1 MRTNHFITYPKTFL
15 ERCCEGDRL
24 WQGGLLMAFFI
35 AGPSSSL
42 ADDHADTL
50 EYSKWSGAVNIPDPV
65 SITFDDQGT
74 AYVTQTQRRKSQ
86 DLDIRQNR
94 DWIPDDLALDSVEAK
109 RFFFRSRLDAATSEA
124 NAERVGDHNGD
135 GVHDYRDLMVFS
147 ERIYK
152 VADRD
157 NDGTADDIRLFA
169 EGFNTEVTGIAA
181 GVLWDQGNLY
191 ATIAPD
197 VWKLED
203 SNGDGVADD
212 REIISTGYGIHI
224 AYAGHDMHGLIM
236 GPDGK
241 LYWSIGDKGIN
252 ARSKDGRRFYFPN
265 QGGVMR
271 CNPDGS
277 DFEVFAHGLRN
288 VQEFAFDA
296 YGNWFGVDNDSDQKG
311 ESERFVYIVEGMDA
325 GWRCNYQYRGDDY
338 NPWMEEGLWK
348 PWFKG
353 QPAYIVPPIS
363 NYVDGPAGFVFNPG
377 TALNPQYKDYFFV
390 NSTLNGAQYA
400 FQVEQAGASFR
411 MINSHQIGAGIPL
424 IGMTVGPDGALYSV
438 DWGGGYPLNQR
449 GAIWKIDDKSG
460 ADRKQRQAVAQ
471 LLAEGLEAKGTRE
484 VANLLGHEDQRI
496 RLKAQFELV
505 DRTESEVLTK
515 ESNGGERIK
524 RIHAVWGLGQLA
536 RQGDSLATDQL
547 LYLLNDDDSEM
558 QAQVI
563 KVLADL
569 DPGSFDGERLIR
581 FFASSDPRVRFQA
594 GLAIGNHGVEEAFG
608 AVVGMIESNGG
619 EDLYLRHSG
628 IMALKGIGGAE
639 RLSSHGSEE
648 VRISAVVALRK
659 SRSPAV
665 VSFLKDSSPEV
676 VREAALAIH
685 DDLSIPEAMPALA
698 SLIDGNLDSGDP
710 ALASRV
716 INANLRLGRLEDVNR
731 VVALASRE
739 NVDSPLRIA
748 ALDALYAWVDTP
760 ILDRVDGRARL
771 LKSRSRQAVVDVV
784 EPVLNSLLSTPDS
797 VVLQKV
803 VETAS
808 RLGVS
813 LSQVALGDLLHNAE
827 APESLRSRALESL
840 GTSEAIEYAL
850 SARSSLLRS
859 TAASL
864 LIAQDPQ
871 RATKVLAG
879 ILDSSE
885 LVQEKQNALMALA
898 SIDLPEAHSV
908 IGQWAAKLES
918 ASVPVT
924 LLLDVIEAAKKVGF
938 DDAVAAFEA
947 SRPAN
952 DPNGPYLESLEG
964 GNPEAGEKVVN
975 MHLGG
980 QCVRCHRFSSEL
992 GSKIGPN
999 LKSIGSSKDRAY
1011 LLRSLI
1017 DPQADIAPGYGVVSI
1032 TLKDGSTVSGIAG
1045 NEDSDSIGI
1054 LSVDREDAQRIP
1066 KSNIASRTDPISTM
1080 PPMGFVLT
1088 KRELRDVVAYLV
1100 SLDDGR

>member
-1 MRTNHFITYPKTFL
+1 L
-15 ERCCEGDRL
+15 
-24 WQGGLLMAFFI
+24 AFFI
-35 AGPSSSL
+35 AGAAVSL
-42 ADDHADTL
+42 ADNHSHTL
-50 EYSKWSGAVNIPDPV
+50 EYSKWSGEVNVPDPV

-94 DWIPDDLALDSVEAK
+94 DWIPDDVALDSVEAK
-109 RFFFRSRLDAATSEA
+109 RLLFRSRLDAATSEA
-124 NAERVGDHNGD
+124 NAERVADHNGD
-135 GVHDYRDLMVFS
+135 GVHDYRDLMVSS
-147 ERIYK
+147 ERIYR
-152 VADRD
+152 VTDRD
-157 NDGTADDIRLFA
+157 SDGTADDIRLFA
-169 EGFNTEVTGIAA
+169 EGFNSEVTGIAA
-181 GVLWDQGNLY
+181 GVLWDRGDLY

-197 VWKLED
+197 VWRLKD
-203 SNGDGVADD
+203 SNGDGIADD

-252 ARSKDGRRFYFPN
+252 TRSKDGRRFYFPN

-311 ESERFVYIVEGMDA
+311 ESERFVHIVEGMDA
-325 GWRCNYQYRGDDY
+325 GWRCNYQYRGDGY
-338 NPWMEEGLWK
+338 NPWMAEGLWK
-348 PWFKG
+348 PWFQG

-460 ADRKQRQAVAQ
+460 ADRKQREAVAQ
-471 LLAEGLEAKGTRE
+471 LLAEGLTTKGTRE
-484 VANLLGHEDQRI
+484 VRNLLGHEDQRI

-505 DRTESEVLTK
+505 ARTERETLTK
-515 ESNGGERIK
+515 ESNGRERIK

-536 RQGDSLATDQL
+536 RRGDSLAIEQL
-547 LYLLNDDDSEM
+547 LYLLDDDDSEI

-563 KVLADL
+563 KALADL
-569 DPGSFDGERLIR
+569 DPGSFNGEKLIP
-581 FFASSDPRVRFQA
+581 FLASSDPRVRFQA
-594 GLAIGNHGVEEAFG
+594 GLAVGNHGVEEAFG
-608 AVVGMIESNGG
+608 SVVEMIEANGV
-619 EDLYLRHSG
+619 EDQYLRHSG

-639 RLSSHGSEE
+639 RLSSHRSEE
-648 VRISAVVALRK
+648 ARISAVVALRK
-659 SRSPAV
+659 TRSPAV
-665 VSFLKDSSPEV
+665 VSFLKDSSPAV

-698 SLIDGNLDSGDP
+698 SLIGGDLDFGDL
-710 ALASRV
+710 ALANRV
-716 INANLRLGRLEDVNR
+716 INANLRLGRLEDVDR

-739 NVDSPLRIA
+739 SVDSQLRNA

-760 ILDRVDGRARL
+760 VLDRVDGRARPL
-771 LKSRSRQAVVDVV
+771 GPRSRQAVVDVV
-784 EPVLNSLLSTPDS
+784 EPVLNSLLLTPDS
-797 VVLQKV
+797 VFLQKV

-808 RLGVS
+808 HLGVS
-813 LSQVALGDLLHNAE
+813 LSQVALDDLLRNAE

-840 GTSEAIEYAL
+840 GTSEALEYAL
-850 SARSSLLRS
+850 NARSSLLRA

-864 LIAQDPQ
+864 LIAKDPQ

-879 ILDSSE
+879 ILDNSE

-898 SIDLPEAHSV
+898 SIDSPEAHSA
-908 IGQWAAKLES
+908 IGQWAGKLDS
-918 ASVPVT
+918 ASVPAP
-924 LLLDVIEAAKKVGF
+924 LLLDVIEAAKAAGF
-938 DDAVAAFEA
+938 DDAIATFEA
-947 SRPAN
+947 NRPVG
-952 DPNGPYLESLEG
+952 DPNGPYMESLEG
-964 GNPEAGEKVVN
+964 GDPDAGEKVIN
-975 MHLGG
+975 THLGG
-980 QCVRCHRFSSEL
+980 QCVRCHRFSSES
-992 GSKIGPN
+992 GSKMGPD
-999 LKSIGSSKDRAY
+999 LKSIGSSKDRTY

-1045 NEDSDSIGI
+1045 EEDSDSIDI

-1066 KSNIASRTDPISTM
+1066 KTNIVSRTEPISTM
-1080 PPMGFVLT
+1080 PAMGFVLT
-1088 KRELRDVVAYLV
+1088 KRELRDVVAYLAT
-1100 SLDDGR
+1100 LGGK